1 LSSAIKVSNLTK
13 KYGRITALQNVSLEV
28 KEGEFFGLLGPNGAG
43 KTTLIR
49 IMTGLSTPSSGEVLV
64 AGHNP
69 FHEPVKV
76 KRRFGLVPEI
86 SNIYV
91 DLTAWENLMFTGKLY
106 SVPKKER
113 EERALR
119 LLEIFGLKKRRFSSV
134 RQFSKGMRRKLAIA
148 MALIHNPQILF
159 LDEPTSGLDV
169 QSSKMIRE
177 ILRKLNEEG
186 TTIFLTTH
194 YIEEA
199 EKLCHRVAIL
209 NHGKIVAQG
218 AVEDLKDSIKMS
230 EIIEVTFST
239 PISYPS
245 ELEDYCDKIIQLKEN
260 VIRLYSSNV
269 TQSMS
274 VIIDFVQKNSLE
286 IVAVKTVKPTLED
299 VFVKYT
305 GLDIVTVER
314 MEQIRP
320 KGGRG

>member
-1 LSSAIKVSNLTK
+1 MTSAIKVSNLAK
-13 KYGRITALQNVSLEV
+13 RYGRITALQNVSLEV
-28 KEGEFFGLLGPNGAG
+28 NEGEFFGLLGPNGAG

-69 FHEPVKV
+69 FDEPVKV
-76 KRRFGLVPEI
+76 KKRFGLVPEI

-91 DLTAWENLMFTGKLY
+91 DLTAWENLIFTGKLY

-113 EERALR
+113 EERALK
-119 LLEIFGLKKRRFSSV
+119 LLEIFGLKNRRDSPV

-148 MALIHNPQILF
+148 MALIHNPQIIF

-169 QSSKMIRE
+169 QSANAIRE
-177 ILRKLNEEG
+177 ILKKLNEEG

-209 NHGKIVAQG
+209 NRGKIVVQG
-218 AVEDLKDSIKMS
+218 TVEDLKNSIKMS
-230 EIIEVTFST
+230 EIIEVTFNT
-239 PISYPS
+239 PISFPS
-245 ELEDYCDKIIQLKEN
+245 ELEDYCDKIVQLKEN
-260 VIRLYSSNV
+260 EIRLYSSSV
-269 TQSMS
+269 AQSMS
-274 VIIDFVQKNSLE
+274 AVMDFARRNALE
-286 IVAVKTVKPTLED
+286 IVSINTVKPTLED
-299 VFVKYT
+299 VFIKYT